1 MVGSLERKLQK
12 KPYLFCYDYGTG
24 GSWYYFRANEPN
36 DVRRKYPFLTYVE
49 SDPPWLTPKEKE
61 RMLGQCFD
69 VDAPP
74 SSSPTLERL
83 KRAADE
89 YFASLG
95 ERVLPPR

>member
-1 MVGSLERKLQK
+1 MEK

-24 GSWYYFRANEPN
+24 GLWYYFRALEPN
-36 DVRRKYPFLTYVE
+36 DVRRKYPMLKYVE
-49 SDPPWLTPKEKE
+49 DEPAWLTPKEKE
-61 RMLGQCFD
+61 RKLAESFD

-74 SSSPTLERL
+74 SSSPRLEIL

-95 ERVLPPR
+95 EQVLPPR

>member
-1 MVGSLERKLQK
+1 
-12 KPYLFCYDYGTG
+12 
-24 GSWYYFRANEPN
+24 
-36 DVRRKYPFLTYVE
+36 
-49 SDPPWLTPKEKE
+49 
-61 RMLGQCFD
+61 MLAQCFD

-95 ERVLPPR
+95 EQVLPPR